1 MRILTLAFSLLLA
14 SSLSAFAA
22 GTDWGAVEKVLG
34 RKGTVQGDVIKVT
47 FPRGDLKVNV
57 KGVRA
62 LPGLA
67 LTSWVAFHA
76 EGNSTAIM
84 GDLVLTGDEVAP
96 VMASLESAG
105 IWVTALHNHLL
116 GERPRVMYMHFG
128 GRGEA
133 VRLAGAMMDVL
144 RLTGTPLEGKAPKPG
159 AGREKRLPEKPDW
172 SGVESVLG
180 KNGQGKGMILSY
192 SFPRAEAVTEMGVVI
207 PPSMGVATAVN
218 FQAEGKKAA
227 AAGDFVLT
235 ADEVNPV
242 INALI
247 AHGIAVTAVHN
258 HMLFES
264 PRLFFLHFWGYDE
277 PGRLAEGIKAALLN
291 VNIER

>member
-1 MRILTLAFSLLLA
+1 MKILALAFSFLFA
-14 SSLSAFAA
+14 SCLTAFAA
-22 GTDWGAVEKVLG
+22 GADWGAVEKVLG
-34 RKGTVQGDVIKVT
+34 RKGTVQGDVMKAT

-57 KGVRA
+57 KGVRV

-76 EGNSTAIM
+76 EGGSTAIM
-84 GDLVLTGDEVAP
+84 GDLVLLEGEVAP

-116 GERPRVMYMHFG
+116 GEKPRVMYMHYG

-133 VRLAGAMMDVL
+133 LKLAAAMMDAL
-144 RLTGTPLEGKAPKPG
+144 RLTGTPLEKKAPKPE
-159 AGREKRLPEKPDW
+159 AGRDKMRAEADW
-172 SGVESVLG
+172 SRVESVLG
-180 KNGQGKGMILSY
+180 KASQKKGDLLFY
-192 SFPRAEAVTEMGVVI
+192 SFPRAEAVTEMGVEI
-207 PPSMGVATAVN
+207 PPAMGVATAVN
-218 FQAEGKKAA
+218 FQYEGGKAA

-235 ADEVNPV
+235 AEEVNPV

-247 AHGIAVTAVHN
+247 SHGIAVTAVHN

-277 PGRLAEGIKAALLN
+277 PVKLADGIKAALGK
-291 VNIER
+291 VNIKR